1 MRRPTTTDLGNTLLA
16 LALLALA
23 PAAAGGSTL
32 ADRFQAELEAL
43 QAQYRFPGAT
53 AAYRLPDGTIGA
65 AACGLADVESSL
77 PMTPDS
83 RMLAASI
90 GKMFVGA
97 TAVALAQEGLLDL
110 DGPIAAWLGDRAWFT
125 RLPNHE
131 TITLRHLLR
140 HQSGLANHVEDER
153 FKIAWSEQR
162 DRETAAMPPEGL
174 IRFVLDQEPLF
185 AAGESWHYSDTG
197 YLLVGL
203 IIEAAT
209 GCSYEE
215 TVSRRFLDPLA
226 LTLTTP
232 SDRCELPGLATGYLG
247 PDNPLGLPAR
257 TTLAPGVMAWHPGLE
272 WTGGGLVSNP
282 QDLVAWAGALF
293 TGCALPEPYLEAI
306 LSSAAVGDED
316 SGTRYG
322 LAVALHQDGPLGP
335 TYGHSGWIPG
345 YCSSLRYYPRSGLA
359 IAFQINTDIGIVDGS
374 TDLFTDMETRLAL
387 AVSTAWPGR
396 TDSSITS
403 GCDQGVH

>member
-1 MRRPTTTDLGNTLLA
+1 MQRPTLIDLAGARLA
-16 LALLALA
+16 LALIALA
-23 PAAAGGSTL
+23 PAAISASTL

-153 FKIAWSEQR
+153 FKVAWSEQR
-162 DRETAAMPPEGL
+162 DRETAAIPPEDL

-185 AAGESWHYSDTG
+185 AAGEGWHYSDTG

-226 LTLTTP
+226 LALTTP
-232 SDRCELPGLATGYLG
+232 SDRCELPGLATGYLA

-257 TTLAPGVMAWHPGLE
+257 TTRAPGVMAWHPGLE

-293 TGCALPEPYLEAI
+293 TGRALPEPYLETL

-345 YCSSLRYYPRSGLA
+345 YCSNLRYYPHSGLA

-374 TDLFTDMETRLAL
+374 TDLFTDMETRLARV
-387 AVSTAWPGR
+387 VSTAWPDR
-396 TDSSITS
+396 TDSSTTS
-403 GCDQGVH
+403 GCEQGVH